1 MDMHREKLLVSQQF
15 SAKKTPECY
24 FPSVCVFTISSY
36 VFVNYFLTGWPLYLE
51 IVQVRDSY
59 WKDYLLSE
67 PRELEEKTYP
77 RINGE

>member
-1 MDMHREKLLVSQQF
+1 MHREKLLVSQQF

-59 WKDYLLSE
+59 
-67 PRELEEKTYP
+67 
-77 RINGE
+77 